1 MARISAW
8 VSISLLLVVF
18 GGLAVLASVDN
29 STIENDAEEHV
40 ETFEELEKRLKSNVG
55 SLVRRVLP
63 VLMKGSSDAQVSGQC
78 SASIIKVIGGLRQ
91 LKEWAMRLIDATGKL
106 PPGILEGTSLSMG
119 DFDECLD
126 IKVGKRDEIPE
137 KHTRR
142 LFFSGKYCLLEFH
155 RPETINRA
163 IADFESG
170 NLDTPIAKTK
180 TFLNLFVRYKHLTNA
195 TMKLGVCVPSKC
207 SRDDIENVVNSESLR
222 EHIGNVHVAYCQ
234 AKNERETSTE
244 QTIFSVS
251 NQVIFGFIVSF
262 LLLTTAADAFLRL
275 RNDGED
281 LKPERQSSIR
291 LMIQKTS
298 LYGNAMKVLSTK
310 RTSESLQCL
319 SGLRTLIIMM
329 IIYSHTYGYLHKLH
343 FQKYSKAA
351 NFLRFFESFTFLESV
366 MDPGITITY
375 NRWRFVSKENKVKLN
390 IFRMLLSRYF
400 RMSAAQIL
408 AISVFLLFPLI
419 GTGPIWTAYMT
430 PELTNCRKRW
440 WINLLYIGN
449 FYEPKDVCLY
459 HTSRRC
465 GIFFIILLILSGVFF
480 VGIMTVIHELPGSL
494 AFYMLDKR
502 TFPIAWTD
510 VFIKPLD
517 HIGPFCVGLLTGY
530 YLAMKKEKLDI
541 SRIMVY
547 PVSLLIP
554 IYKSPFCKQTFSK
567 FNFRVKI
574 NQILCRSSIFLWCSS
589 IACTTAVMFGLY
601 SYRHG
606 DVMETPLATF
616 YAIMHRNVWCSGI
629 AWIVIACTTHHGGP
643 VSRVL
648 KCRFF
653 VTTDRLCYMAYLIH
667 LPVMHFRSASIRERW
682 YLGHLETFFMATSY
696 IVIAFMASLFLNIIF
711 VEPYYVIEK
720 HVATFFRPND
730 KVIFETKTQ
739 LNEISIPDGSAN
751 NKSTTVS
758 NGVVHTEHAKTSDVI

>member
-18 GGLAVLASVDN
+18 GGLAVLASVEN
-29 STIENDAEEHV
+29 STTENDAEEHV

-137 KHTRR
+137 THEEA
-142 LFFSGKYCLLEFH
+142 FFSGKYCLLEFH

-234 AKNERETSTE
+234 AKNDRETSTE
-244 QTIFSVS
+244 QTILV
-251 NQVIFGFIVSF
+251 VIFGFIISF
-262 LLLTTAADAFLRL
+262 LLLTTAADAYLRL

-310 RTSESLQCL
+310 RASESLQCL

-351 NFLRFFESFTFLESV
+351 NFLRFFESFTFSGIGNGSV
-366 MDPGITITY
+366 VLDSLIMIAGITITY

-459 HTSRRC
+459 HTWVLSLLMQLTIFGAVAIFILKKSRRC
-465 GIFFIILLILSGVFF
+465 GIFFIILLILSGVIF

-494 AFYMLDKR
+494 AFYMLGKR

-517 HIGPFCVGLLTGY
+517 HVGPFCVGLLTGY
-530 YLAMKKEKLDI
+530 FLAMKKEKLDI
-541 SRIMVY
+541 SRV
-547 PVSLLIP
+547 
-554 IYKSPFCKQTFSK
+554 T
-567 FNFRVKI
+567 
-574 NQILCRSSIFLWCSS
+574 SIFFWCLS

-606 DVMETPLATF
+606 DVMDTPLATF

-751 NKSTTVS
+751 TKSTTVS
-758 NGVVHTEHAKTSDVI
+758 NGVVHTEHVKTSDVI